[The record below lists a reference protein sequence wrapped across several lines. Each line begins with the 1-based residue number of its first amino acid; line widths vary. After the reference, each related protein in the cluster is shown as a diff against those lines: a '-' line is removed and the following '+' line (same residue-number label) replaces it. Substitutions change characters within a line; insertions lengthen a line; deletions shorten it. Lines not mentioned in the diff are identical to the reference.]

1 MSLEENEVPIC
12 NQALD
17 RIGSKNFAY
26 ATQTT
31 VNKLEANKCDTIYEQ
46 TRDALLRSFEWSFAS
61 ARKTLAPEV
70 NAPDFEWDYR
80 FKLPD
85 DFLRFKS
92 DYGISDSYAVDARF
106 TIEGKYYLTNNDE
119 VDLRYIKKVT
129 DPDDFDPLF
138 TEVFVL
144 TLAKKLIPALAGT
157 KSPTLLEDVGRDLRE
172 ALSKARTVCRQ
183 ESNVSGRS
191 DWRQARH
198 SVNTTS
204 P

>member
-1 MSLEENEVPIC
+1 MSLTTEEVAVC

-17 RIGSKNFAY
+17 RVGSKNFTY
-26 ATQTT
+26 AVQTS
-31 VNKLEANKCDTIYEQ
+31 VEALKCITIYTQ

-61 ARKTLAPEV
+61 ARKTLSPEV
-70 NAPDFEWDYR
+70 NDPEFEWDYR

-85 DFLRFKS
+85 DFLRYKS
-92 DYGISDSYAVDARF
+92 DYGLSDSYAVDARF

-119 VDLRYIKKVT
+119 VDLLYIKKVEN
-129 DPDDFDPLF
+129 PDDFDPLF
-138 TEVFVL
+138 TEVLIL

-157 KSPTLLEDVGRDLRE
+157 KNPGLVESVDKDLAD
-172 ALSKARTVCRQ
+172 ALSHARVVCRQ

-198 SVNTTS
+198 SVNTNS

>member
-1 MSLEENEVPIC
+1 MALLTKEVDLC

-17 RIGSKNFAY
+17 RLGSKNFTLAVQTDIEALKCITIY
-26 ATQTT
+26 TQTREA
-31 VNKLEANKCDTIYEQ
+31 LE
-46 TRDALLRSFEWSFAS
+46 RSFEWSFCK
-61 ARKTLAPEV
+61 ARKTLAPET
-70 NAPDFEWDYR
+70 NTPDFEWDNK

-85 DFLRFKS
+85 DYLRTRG
-92 DYGISDSYAVDARF
+92 DYGVDDSYAVNERF
-106 TIEGKYYLTNNDE
+106 AIEGDYILSNNDE
-119 VDLRYIKKVT
+119 IDLLYIKKVT

-157 KSPTLLEDVGRDLRE
+157 KSPTLLEDVGRDLIE